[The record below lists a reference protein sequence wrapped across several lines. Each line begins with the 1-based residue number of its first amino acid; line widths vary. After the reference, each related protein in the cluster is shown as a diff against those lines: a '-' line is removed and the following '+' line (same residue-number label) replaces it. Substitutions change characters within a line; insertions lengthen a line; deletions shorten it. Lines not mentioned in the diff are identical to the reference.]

1 MEPTKKAINVEATSH
16 GVEIRPPR
24 GAASSV
30 ENKQGKNR

>member
-1 MEPTKKAINVEATSH
+1 MEPTKKAVNVETTSH
-16 GVEIRPPR
+16 GVEIEPVR